1 MSQTI
6 QVSEKTA
13 AILAQQA
20 AAQGL
25 SVEALIDRM
34 VEEKGLTAGSTR
46 QSTTRAAA
54 EGILDVR
61 TRVKPDPEG
70 WTSRDY
76 VAHGRR

>member
-1 MSQTI
+1 
-6 QVSEKTA
+6 
-13 AILAQQA
+13 
-20 AAQGL
+20 
-25 SVEALIDRM
+25 VEALIDRM

-76 VAHGRR
+76 VVHGRR

>member
-13 AILAQQA
+13 ASLAPQA

-34 VEEKGLTAGSTR
+34 VEGKGLTAGSTR
-46 QSTTRAAA
+46 QNTTCAAA

-76 VAHGRR
+76 VVHGRR